1 MSSYNKMAA
10 TKCRFRL
17 DFVRLSIKI
26 CRFSS
31 TLTGT
36 ASKYICCIVPL
47 CKITNKRGIAIETGV
62 AYVRFKAEFNFGN
75 SVSQFNP
82 ISIPGLLKFK
92 ALDSLSV
99 KSFETTE
106 QACCASSNMLIWYF
120 H

>member
-1 MSSYNKMAA
+1 MTSYNKMAA

-47 CKITNKRGIAIETGV
+47 YKITNKRGIAIETGV
-62 AYVRFKAEFNFGN
+62 ACVRFGLRSFRYKV
-75 SVSQFNP
+75 VSLQV
-82 ISIPGLLKFK
+82 
-92 ALDSLSV
+92 DSL
-99 KSFETTE
+99 
-106 QACCASSNMLIWYF
+106 QI
-120 H
+120 